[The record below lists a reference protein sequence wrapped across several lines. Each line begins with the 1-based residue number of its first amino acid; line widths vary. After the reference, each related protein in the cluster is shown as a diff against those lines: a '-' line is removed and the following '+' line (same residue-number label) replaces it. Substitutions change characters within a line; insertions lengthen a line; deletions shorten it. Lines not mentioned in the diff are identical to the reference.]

1 MNSNSLTRIKYLL
14 LQDLSMNRK
23 RYISL
28 LVGLFLGALMLI
40 YLVHPKYLLHDDSVA
55 HAIERFYVEVYES
68 MPVFIVCATLVFIS
82 ELFANFST
90 KQKRVHQLMLPATK
104 GEKFVAR
111 FLLCCVGFPI
121 VFVLAIALADVTRW
135 ILSPLLFENT
145 LPLIF
150 HRLIPDMLL
159 KTTFYWEGETLD
171 HFLFCAFM
179 TWIATFYAMGSAL
192 FRRRALLRT
201 TLILMGGFILLV
213 LFLEN
218 FDIPGESTVDNVFD
232 VMRIVA
238 ACILLVLSVVQFCLT
253 RRLYNRI
260 QVISKQTWYDRI

>member
-28 LVGLFLGALMLI
+28 VVGLFLGALMLI
-40 YLVHPKYLLHDDSVA
+40 YLAYPSYLSHDDSVDYI
-55 HAIERFYVEVYES
+55 IERFYEAVYDS

-104 GEKFVAR
+104 GEKFAAR

-121 VFVLAIALADVTRW
+121 VFLVAITLADVARW

-150 HRLIPDMLL
+150 HKLIPDMLL

-192 FRRRALLRT
+192 FRRRALLKS
-201 TLILMGGFILLV
+201 TLCLMGGFILLV
-213 LFLEN
+213 LFMEN
-218 FDIPGESTVDNVFD
+218 FDVPGMSLDDDFFD
-232 VMRIVA
+232 IMRFFLS
-238 ACILLVLSVVQFCLT
+238 CIMLVLSVVQFYLT
-253 RRLYNRI
+253 RYLYNRI

>member
-28 LVGLFLGALMLI
+28 VVGLFLGTLVLM
-40 YLVHPKYLLHDDSVA
+40 YLVHPKYFHDDSVA
-55 HAIERFYVEVYES
+55 YTIERFYVEVYES

-104 GEKFVAR
+104 SEKFAAR
-111 FLLCCVGFPI
+111 FLVCCVGFPI
-121 VFVLAIALADVTRW
+121 MFMVSIVLADVTRW
-135 ILSPLLFENT
+135 IFSPLLFEET
-145 LPLIF
+145 LPLIS
-150 HRLIPDMLL
+150 HRLIPNMLL
-159 KTTFYWEGETLD
+159 KTTFYWDGETLD

-179 TWIATFYAMGSAL
+179 MWIATFYAMGSAL
-192 FRRRALLRT
+192 FRRRALLKS
-201 TLILMGGFILLV
+201 TLILMGGFILMV
-213 LFLEN
+213 LFLDN
-218 FDIPGESTVDNVFD
+218 FDVPGMSHDDDFFD
-232 VMRIVA
+232 IMRFFLS
-238 ACILLVLSVVQFCLT
+238 CIMLVLSVVQFFVT
-253 RRLYNRI
+253 RYLYNRI

>member
-159 KTTFYWEGETLD
+159 NTTFYWEGETLD

-192 FRRRALLRT
+192 FRRRALLKT
-201 TLILMGGFILLV
+201 TLCLMGGFILLV
-213 LFLEN
+213 LFLDN
-218 FDIPGESTVDNVFD
+218 FDVPGMSAVDHVFD
-232 VMRIVA
+232 VMRFFLS
-238 ACILLVLSVVQFCLT
+238 CILLVLSVVQFCLT

>member
-28 LVGLFLGALMLI
+28 VVGLFLGTLVLM
-40 YLVHPKYLLHDDSVA
+40 YLVHPKYLHDDSV
-55 HAIERFYVEVYES
+55 ERFYVEVYES

-104 GEKFVAR
+104 SEKFAAR
-111 FLLCCVGFPI
+111 FLVCCVGFPI
-121 VFVLAIALADVTRW
+121 MFMVSIVLADVTRW
-135 ILSPLLFENT
+135 IFSPLLFEET
-145 LPLIF
+145 LPLIS
-150 HRLIPDMLL
+150 HRLIPNMLL

-179 TWIATFYAMGSAL
+179 MWIATFYAMGSAL
-192 FRRRALLRT
+192 FRRRALLKS

-213 LFLEN
+213 LFLDN
-218 FDIPGESTVDNVFD
+218 FDVPGMSHDDDFFD
-232 VMRIVA
+232 IMRFFLS
-238 ACILLVLSVVQFCLT
+238 CIMLVLSVVQFFVT
-253 RRLYNRI
+253 RYLYNRI

>member
-28 LVGLFLGALMLI
+28 VVGLFLGTLMLI
-40 YLVHPKYLLHDDSVA
+40 YLLHPKYLLHDDSVA

-68 MPVFIVCATLVFIS
+68 MPVFIICATLVFIS

-104 GEKFVAR
+104 GEKFAAR

-121 VFVLAIALADVTRW
+121 VFVIAIVLADVARW

-145 LPLIF
+145 LPLIC
-150 HRLIPDMLL
+150 HKLIPDMLL
-159 KTTFYWEGETLD
+159 KTTFYWDGETLD

-192 FRRRALLRT
+192 FRRRALLKS
-201 TLILMGGFILLV
+201 TLCLMGGFILLV
-213 LFLEN
+213 LFLDN
-218 FDIPGESTVDNVFD
+218 FDVPGMSAVDHVFD

>member
-28 LVGLFLGALMLI
+28 LVGLFLGTLMLI
-40 YLVHPKYLLHDDSVA
+40 YLAHPKYLLHDG
-55 HAIERFYVEVYES
+55 IERFYVAVYDS
-68 MPVFIVCATLVFIS
+68 MPVFIVCTTLVFIS

-104 GEKFVAR
+104 GEKFAAR

-121 VFVLAIALADVTRW
+121 VFVIAIALADVTRW

-145 LPLIF
+145 LPLIC
-150 HRLIPDMLL
+150 HKLIPDMLL
-159 KTTFYWEGETLD
+159 KTTFYWDGETLD

-192 FRRRALLRT
+192 FRRRALLKS
-201 TLILMGGFILLV
+201 TLCLMGGFILLV

-232 VMRIVA
+232 VMRVVA